1 MLARHMSTFNNLTL
15 TTACA
20 SSSPTYCFVFYTPI
34 SLLPV
39 LCIGHLI
46 TPLPKTYLFPILQLI
61 CDLPWTPFW
70 ALHTSWPLDHATSL
84 LSPSP
89 LPYSWWLTMDLLP
102 SSAYILATHSFTSP
116 WPPPGPGIH
125 LGYFYL
131 SPPPPQ
137 PYPWWLTMDSLLSSA
152 YILATRSWSIW
163 WSLGCTLFLQ

>member
-1 MLARHMSTFNNLTL
+1 MCIILPHLLDTNT
-15 TTACA
+15 
-20 SSSPTYCFVFYTPI
+20 CFVFYTPI

-39 LCIGHLI
+39 LWIGHLI
-46 TPLPKTYLFPILQLI
+46 TPLPKTHLFPILQLI

-70 ALHTSWPLDHATSL
+70 ALHTSWPLDHAPSL

-102 SSAYILATHSFTSP
+102 SSAYILATQSC
-116 WPPPGPGIH
+116 PPPPPLSLMTYHRLPPELRIH
-125 LGYFYL
+125 LGHL
-131 SPPPPQ
+131 IPTNPLQ
-137 PYPWWLTMDSLLSSA
+137 PYPWWPTIDSLLSSA